1 MVRIQ
6 KYHGT
11 GNDFVVVDAAEQV
24 SDRRAFARAL
34 CDRTTGISHPD
45 SPRVGADGV
54 LFLHPEPEY
63 ASPRVVMTL
72 VQPDG
77 SVAAMCGNGA
87 RCAARWAAE
96 RTGSD
101 EVMIDTQSG
110 TRRAVVSR
118 RAPDDGNRSLY
129 RITDAGG
136 VVRKTPVLLACSGI
150 GSIAVVS
157 GLVLSLDAPHRRRA
171 LAVAAE
177 VTIEMG
183 RPRFLPE
190 DVPVR
195 TADPLVRER
204 VEGLAVTAV
213 NTGVPHAVAFVDDVD
228 AVDLSA
234 VAPAV
239 RRADVFPEGANVT
252 IATRTAGEEPAF
264 RQRTFERGVEGET
277 DSCGTGAVAIAAVA
291 HRLGRLG
298 TGETARVSPPG
309 GDLFVT
315 VTDDDALLRGP
326 AILEFEASVPQPG
339 LEQEAEIDVELTD
352 AGTNASD

>member
-1 MVRIQ
+1 MVHIQ

-11 GNDFVVVDAAEQV
+11 GNDFVVVDATERV
-24 SDRRAFARAL
+24 GDRRAFARAL

-45 SPRVGADGV
+45 SPRIGADGV
-54 LFLHPEPEY
+54 LFLHLETEY

-96 RTGSD
+96 RTDSD

-118 RAPDDGNRSLY
+118 KAPDENDRSF
-129 RITDAGG
+129 TD
-136 VVRKTPVLLACSGI
+136 
-150 GSIAVVS
+150 
-157 GLVLSLDAPHRRRA
+157 
-171 LAVAAE
+171 E

-183 RPRFLPE
+183 RPQFLP
-190 DVPVR
+190 DAVPVR
-195 TADPLVRER
+195 TADPLVREH
-204 VEGLAVTAV
+204 VEGLTVTAV

-228 AVDLSA
+228 AVGLAD

-239 RRADVFPEGANVT
+239 RHADVFPEGANVT
-252 IATRTAGEEPAF
+252 VASRAEGEPEDDTVASAF
-264 RQRTFERGVEGET
+264 RQRTYERGVEGET
-277 DSCGTGAVAIAAVA
+277 DSCGTGAVAIGAVA
-291 HRLGRLG
+291 HRLGNVATGG
-298 TGETARVSPPG
+298 TVRVSPPG

-315 VTDDDALLRGP
+315 VTGDDALLRGP
-326 AILEFEASVPQPG
+326 AVLEFEAEVPEPG
-339 LEQEAEIDVELTD
+339 VGPDASIDVDPTD
-352 AGTNASD
+352 AGTNPGD

>member
-1 MVRIQ
+1 MVHIR
-6 KYHGT
+6 KYQGT
-11 GNDFVVVDAAEQV
+11 GNDFVVVDAAERV

-34 CDRTTGISHPD
+34 CDRTTGISHSD
-45 SPRVGADGV
+45 SHRVGADGV
-54 LFLHPEPEY
+54 LFLHLETEY

-118 RAPDDGNRSLY
+118 LAPDAENRGHGDS
-129 RITDAGG
+129 RGFAD
-136 VVRKTPVLLACSGI
+136 
-150 GSIAVVS
+150 
-157 GLVLSLDAPHRRRA
+157 
-171 LAVAAE
+171 E

-183 RPRFLPE
+183 RPHFLPG

-195 TADPLVRER
+195 AADPLVAEH
-204 VEGLAVTAV
+204 VEGLTVTAV
-213 NTGVPHAVAFVDDVD
+213 DTGVPHAVAFVDDVD

-234 VAPAV
+234 VAPPV
-239 RRADVFPEGANVT
+239 RHADVFPEGANVT
-252 IATRTAGEEPAF
+252 VATRTVDEEPAF

-298 TGETARVSPPG
+298 TGETARISPPG

-326 AILEFEASVPQPG
+326 AALEFEASIPQPG
-339 LEQEAEIDVELTD
+339 LGRDADIDVELTD

>member
-1 MVRIQ
+1 MVHIQ

-11 GNDFVVVDAAEQV
+11 GNDFVVVDAAERV
-24 SDRRAFARAL
+24 GDRRAFARAL

-45 SPRVGADGV
+45 SHRVGADGV
-54 LFLHPEPEY
+54 LFLHLEAEY

-87 RCAARWAAE
+87 RCAACWAAE

-118 RAPDDGNRSLY
+118 KAPDDGDHGDTREFA
-129 RITDAGG
+129 D
-136 VVRKTPVLLACSGI
+136 
-150 GSIAVVS
+150 
-157 GLVLSLDAPHRRRA
+157 
-171 LAVAAE
+171 E

-183 RPRFLPE
+183 RPRFLPA
-190 DVPVR
+190 DVPTR
-195 TADPLVRER
+195 TADPLVQEH
-204 VEGLAVTAV
+204 VEGLTVTAV

-228 AVDLSA
+228 EIDLET
-234 VAPAV
+234 VAPPV
-239 RRADVFPEGANVT
+239 RHADVFPEGANVT
-252 IATRTAGEEPAF
+252 LASRVDEDGPAF
-264 RQRTFERGVEGET
+264 RQRTYERGVEGET

-291 HRLGRLG
+291 NRLGRLE
-298 TGETARVSPPG
+298 TGQTVRVTPPG

-326 AILEFEASVPQPG
+326 ATLEFEAEVPEPG
-339 LEQEAEIDVELTD
+339 LGPDAEIEVELTD
-352 AGTNASD
+352 AGTNTGD